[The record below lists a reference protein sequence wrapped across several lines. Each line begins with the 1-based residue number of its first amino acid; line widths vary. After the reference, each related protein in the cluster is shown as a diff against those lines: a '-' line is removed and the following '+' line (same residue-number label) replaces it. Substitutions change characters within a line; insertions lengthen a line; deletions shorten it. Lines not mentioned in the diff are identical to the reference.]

1 MKRQLVIKSAL
12 LALLLVMTGQFV
24 SAQSF
29 TKSFKSEP
37 LTGVIKELERQTG
50 YSFIYESGI
59 LRDAPAVTADFKS
72 ASVQTVL
79 RQIVK
84 PPLKYE
90 LNGKIVTITR
100 TETKSAGASQPG
112 RKEDKGTEVSG
123 TVKDAKTGEPLV
135 GVAVWVKDTPIGV
148 STDLD
153 GRYKISFTG
162 NYGYISVSTIG
173 YVAQDVAVKKGSQT
187 INVALEQDNNTLEE
201 AVAVGYGHQKKASIV
216 GAIATIAPDEM
227 KVPVSKLSNA
237 LAGRL
242 SGVVSVQRSG
252 EPGAGSTFWIR
263 GISTFGANANPLVLI
278 DGVERELDLV
288 DVEDI
293 KEFSVLKDA
302 AATAVYGVRG
312 ANGVVLITTR
322 SGDEGK
328 PKVSIKFESGVTS
341 PVKVPQMASA
351 TQYMEM
357 YNVASGTEYF
367 DADRFSKTL
376 SGEDPDLYPNVDWV
390 NGIFKDLSTN
400 TRANVNVSGGTSS
413 IKYYI
418 SGGFYNENG
427 LFKTDPTAD
436 YNTGIY
442 YRRFNFRANVDV
454 KITKHTSLN
463 VNLATTF
470 EQKNESGTS
479 SSDIWSAALKTP
491 SVIFPMVYSD
501 GHYPGPGTNMG
512 YNPYALLTQTGY
524 KQAFYNTAQSLVALT
539 HDFSWLTDGL
549 TATVKGSF
557 DAKNNAYQNRTRTPE
572 QYGQAYRDENG
583 ELHLTELVQG
593 SQTLSFSH
601 SNTGWRS
608 LYLEASLNYA
618 RSFGNHSLT
627 GLLLYQQSQKNYIG
641 SSATSSNAALPY
653 RHQGVAFRATYNYD
667 SRYFAEFNAGYNG
680 SENFS
685 PGHRFGFFPS
695 VAGGWLVSNEKFWTG
710 GIADAISLLKIKG
723 SYGIVG
729 NDQIGG
735 NRRFIYLETINSGSS
750 WNFGETVTSY
760 PSYRRGE
767 WANDNVGWEKSRKLD
782 VGVEMTFFDKLKLQ
796 VDWFRE
802 KRSGIFLQRSSIP
815 EYVGITTKPY
825 VNMGKMRNSG
835 WDGSLQYDQKIGQV
849 NFSAMGNFTFAR
861 NVIEDQDQPDYIEK
875 YMNRTGQARWQTFG
889 YVSDGLFRDEED
901 IATSPDQSALGEVFP
916 GDIKYKDLNNDG
928 VIDSKDVKA
937 IGYTS
942 VPEIVY
948 GFGVSAQWK
957 GFDVSVFFQGNAHVN
972 FSINSSMVRGF
983 TEPKMAANNVF
994 SDIYGNYWT
1003 EDNTDAKYPRLT
1015 TTEATNNNQSSDFWL
1030 VNGRYIRLKNAEFGY
1045 TFPKR
1050 LIQKMNLSQLRVFV
1064 SGTNLFTLSPFKLW
1078 DPDLQTGASNYP
1090 HNRIANI
1097 GINIGF

>member
-1 MKRQLVIKSAL
+1 MKKQLVFKSVL
-12 LALLLVMTGQFV
+12 LVLLLVMTGQFI

-29 TKSFKSEP
+29 TKQFKNEP

-50 YSFIYESGI
+50 YSFIYETGI
-59 LRDAPAVTADFKS
+59 FRDAPAVTADFNS

-79 RQIVK
+79 RQILK
-84 PPLKYE
+84 PPFKYE
-90 LNGKIVTITR
+90 MKGKIITISK
-100 TETKSAGASQPG
+100 TESKASSATTSDDRQ
-112 RKEDKGTEVSG
+112 TEVSG

-153 GRYKISFTG
+153 GHYKLSFKG
-162 NYGYISVSTIG
+162 NYGYISISCIG
-173 YVAQDVAVKKGSQT
+173 YVPQEVQIKKGAQV
-187 INVALEQDNNTLEE
+187 INVSLEQDGNTLEE

-216 GAIATIAPDEM
+216 GAIATIAPDAV
-227 KVPVSKLSNA
+227 KIPVSKISNA

-322 SGDEGK
+322 SGEEGK
-328 PKVSIKFESGVTS
+328 PKVTIKFENGVTS
-341 PVKVPQMASA
+341 PVKVPKMANA
-351 TQYMEM
+351 AQYMEM

-367 DADRFSKTL
+367 DADRVRKTMN
-376 SGEDPDLYPNVDWV
+376 GEDPDLYPNVDWV
-390 NGIFKDLSTN
+390 NSIFKGLSNN

-413 IKYYI
+413 VKYYI

-454 KITKHTSLN
+454 KLTRHTSMN

-479 SSDIWSAALKTP
+479 SSSIWSAALKTP

-501 GHYPGPGTNMG
+501 GHYPGPGKNMG

-524 KQAFYNTAQSLVALT
+524 KQAFYNTAQSLVSLT

-593 SQTLSFSH
+593 SQTLDFSY
-601 SNTGWRS
+601 SNSGWRS

-618 RSFGNHSLT
+618 RSFGNHSIS

-667 SRYFAEFNAGYNG
+667 SRYFVEFNAGYNG

-710 GIADAISLLKIKG
+710 RLADVISMLKIKG

-750 WNFGETVTSY
+750 WNFGETVKSY

-782 VGVEMTFFDKLKLQ
+782 VGIDVTFFDKLRVQ
-796 VDWFRE
+796 VDWFKE

-825 VNMGKMRNSG
+825 VNIGRMRNSG
-835 WDGSLQYDQKIGQV
+835 WDCSLQYDQKIGQV
-849 NFSAMGNFTFAR
+849 TFSAMGNFTFAR

-889 YVSDGLFRDEED
+889 YVSDGLFKDEAD
-901 IATSPDQSALGEVFP
+901 IATSPDQSALGEVRP
-916 GDIKYKDLNNDG
+916 GDIRYKDLNNDG

-937 IGYTS
+937 IGYTD

-957 GFDVSVFFQGNAHVN
+957 GFDVSVFFQGNDHVS

-1003 EDNTDAKYPRLT
+1003 ESNTDAKYPRLT

-1030 VNGRYIRLKNAEFGY
+1030 VNGRYLRLKNAEFGY
-1045 TFPKR
+1045 TFPKK
-1050 LIQKMNLSQLRVFV
+1050 LIQKIRLSQLRIFV
-1064 SGTNLFTLSPFKLW
+1064 SGTNLLTFAPFKLW

-1090 HNRIANI
+1090 NTRVANI
-1097 GINIGF
+1097 GLNIGF